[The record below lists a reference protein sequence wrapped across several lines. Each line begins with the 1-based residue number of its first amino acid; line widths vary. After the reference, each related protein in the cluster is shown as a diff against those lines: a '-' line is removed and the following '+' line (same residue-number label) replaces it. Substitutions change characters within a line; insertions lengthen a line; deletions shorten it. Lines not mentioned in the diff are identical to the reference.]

1 MEFLENSPAVLC
13 KLISAHHIS
22 GTQFSDFDGTTY
34 DPVTASLLAI
44 EHFKKNDEKAL
55 ALESLAAILPS
66 IESFNPNFALKG
78 STLNAYAI
86 LAKALPNYAITSFSA
101 DELAAKIL
109 LEWQRSQPFD
119 GPRNNNPAYLLAR
132 SGNYNIVNDLI
143 QAGLETD
150 AQLLTRSVISSIP
163 TKAIT
168 KGMTKA
174 MADDF
179 VEFAMGELSKL
190 CLNLH
195 IDANLPVNG
204 KNMFDIL
211 LEEGHFA
218 LHQSLLSGVL
228 QRKIEQS
235 AVEHRAALAAIQAT
249 QPDIA
254 AKLRVNRHL

>member
-1 MEFLENSPAVLC
+1 
-13 KLISAHHIS
+13 
-22 GTQFSDFDGTTY
+22 
-34 DPVTASLLAI
+34 
-44 EHFKKNDEKAL
+44 
-55 ALESLAAILPS
+55 
-66 IESFNPNFALKG
+66 
-78 STLNAYAI
+78 
-86 LAKALPNYAITSFSA
+86 
-101 DELAAKIL
+101 
-109 LEWQRSQPFD
+109 
-119 GPRNNNPAYLLAR
+119 
-132 SGNYNIVNDLI
+132 
-143 QAGLETD
+143 
-150 AQLLTRSVISSIP
+150 
-163 TKAIT
+163 
-168 KGMTKA
+168 